1 MNFCKIEG
9 EEDGLAKGRLEI
21 GGWKSARHLLGTKRR
36 AFNRGW
42 PLKKAIQNRG
52 TTLPSQRERS
62 SEDSALVLSSNL
74 FFTMLPFSNYSF
86 LFRRVAGNDPIRN
99 SSKMKEISS

>member
-42 PLKKAIQNRG
+42 PLKEGDTKPWN
-52 TTLPSQRERS
+52 
-62 SEDSALVLSSNL
+62 
-74 FFTMLPFSNYSF
+74 
-86 LFRRVAGNDPIRN
+86 N
-99 SSKMKEISS
+99 SSKSKRKIVGRLCSCFIFESLLHHAAILVQRIIRFYFEGLREMIRFEIHRK

>member
-21 GGWKSARHLLGTKRR
+21 GVEKGWKSARHLLGTKRR

-42 PLKKAIQNRG
+42 PLKEGDTKPWN
-52 TTLPSQRERS
+52 
-62 SEDSALVLSSNL
+62 
-74 FFTMLPFSNYSF
+74 
-86 LFRRVAGNDPIRN
+86 N
-99 SSKMKEISS
+99 SSKSKRKIVGRLCSCFIFESLLHHAAILELFVFISKDCGK